1 MSKKIHDLQYM
12 NIASLKII
20 EHFVV
25 VKFVWVAVNKGSQS
39 LTFYGLSADVLLWLT
54 VFPFHLFRQTLFI
67 NSSEVPFSQ
76 GSAVPKGIN
85 KKQPKFLTC
94 VAADHEDNQSTF
106 AVPGFH
112 PPSDSRTDPSETS
125 VGRKCLL
132 DSSSILF
139 SPFSQSTDTPMTCV
153 GCVQGHW
160 LSRETTC
167 GHQSVCRTG
176 GVCFF
181 SGDTGDAFPFWHT
194 LKQSSVLAEANFPNN
209 GVRWIRTRISVPGTP
224 HLVNPLC
231 ISRLFCRKSHGKTCA
246 RVQAADD
253 R

>member
-106 AVPGFH
+106 AVPGSH

-153 GCVQGHW
+153 GCVRVTDWAEKPHAVI
-160 LSRETTC
+160 S
-167 GHQSVCRTG
+167 QSAVRG
-176 GVCFF
+176 ESVFF
-181 SGDTGDAFPFWHT
+181 QVTQEMPSPSDTRSNRAAFLP
-194 LKQSSVLAEANFPNN
+194 K
-209 GVRWIRTRISVPGTP
+209 RISRIMGFDGYE
-224 HLVNPLC
+224 LGYLC
-231 ISRLFCRKSHGKTCA
+231 RELLTW
-246 RVQAADD
+246 
-253 R
+253 